1 MKYVFM
7 ALVAL
12 VSISAQADIPAPRV
26 QNIQRYEPKLATINP
41 AHVAH
46 PGASSFEINYTKNTV
61 KMVIVREWYCPPKAA
76 CAMVMPEPLIVELP
90 IVSIKEQNCGIKQV
104 VALVDKRPVDGNL
117 TQIKIQDISRLT
129 CAFFAAVESKATY
142 TTKSQTR
149 GSKPSSATSKFIL
162 KLARQQQPEESEART
177 YEFTSGELLQ
187 GYEHRNEVPT
197 SGSVSISDDTVELSV
212 DISPNCENTR
222 PCPMYMPPPIQAKLP
237 IVSIEKSFC
246 GDKIVALLD
255 KRPVDGRLQKIEIVD
270 YSNALC
276 EKVIL
281 NLIELDYTTQG
292 YDMRNGKEIKT
303 KASFR
308 FN

>member
-26 QNIQRYEPKLATINP
+26 QHILRYEPKLATINP

-61 KMVIVREWYCPPKAA
+61 KMMIVRKWYCPPNAA
-76 CAMVMPEPLIVELP
+76 CAMVMPAPLIVELP
-90 IVSIKEQNCGIKQV
+90 IVSIKEEGCGIKQV

-117 TQIKIQDISRLT
+117 TQIKIQDISRTT
-129 CAFFAAVESKATY
+129 CAFFRAIDSKATY
-142 TTKSQTR
+142 TTKAHNR
-149 GSKPSSATSKFIL
+149 GSKPSSATSKFVL
-162 KLARQQQPEESEART
+162 RLALPQAEESEVRT
-177 YEFTSGELLQ
+177 YEFTGGELLQ

-197 SGSVSISDDTVELSV
+197 SGSVSISDDTVELNV
-212 DISPNCENTR
+212 DISPNCEDTR

-270 YSNALC
+270 YTNALC

-281 NLIELDYTTQG
+281 NVIELDYTTQG